1 MSSRYDRS
9 IRFFG
14 EEGQRKLRA
23 LKVTI
28 VGVGG
33 VGGHVV
39 QQLAL
44 LGLGSIAVI
53 DPEELDET
61 NRNRYVTARA
71 SDKVPGTPKVDI
83 GERLIKEIDPSIEVI
98 KVEDSLVSPGAFQSV
113 MQSDYVFGC
122 VDSEGARLVLTELCA
137 AYRLSYFDIA
147 SDIEVGTTSR
157 YGGRVCA
164 ALRGECCLVC
174 LGQLDMAE
182 AQRELGGPEARK
194 LRQAVYGVDRHELGG
209 VGPSVVSINGVVA
222 SLAVTEFMVGV
233 TGIREPHRLIT
244 YRGEMGRVLLPQDAP
259 RPDCFYCKG
268 VWGQGDRADTER
280 YIRGGVGAFLR

>member
-1 MSSRYDRS
+1 MHSRDDRS

-14 EEGQRKLRA
+14 IEGQRKLRDT
-23 LKVTI
+23 KVTI

-44 LGLGSIAVI
+44 LGLRSIGLI
-53 DPEELDET
+53 DAEELDDT

-71 SDKVPGTPKVDI
+71 SDKIPGTAKVDI

-98 KVEDSLVSPGAFQSV
+98 KIQDSLVSDGGFRTILE
-113 MQSDYVFGC
+113 SDYVFGC

-137 AYRLSYFDIA
+137 AYRLPYFDIA
-147 SDIEVGTTSR
+147 TDIEAGDIAR

-174 LGQLDMAE
+174 LGQIDMNE
-182 AQRELGGPEARK
+182 AQQELGGPEARK
-194 LRQAVYGVDRHELGG
+194 LREAIYGVEKNCLGRA
-209 VGPSVVSINGVVA
+209 GPSVVSINGVVA
-222 SLAVTEFMVGV
+222 SLAVTEFAVGV
-233 TGIREPHRLIT
+233 SGIREPKRLVI
-244 YRGEMGRVLLPQDAP
+244 YRGNIGKVLLSEDMPK
-259 RPDCFYCKG
+259 PDCFYCKG
-268 VWGQGDRADTER
+268 VWGQEDRADTRR
-280 YIRGGVGAFLR
+280 YIRGGVGTFLR